1 MRSYHNSSIDRR
13 SEGLEI
19 SYLFRGR
26 MDFSRLITSIMTSLG
41 AFMAWFPKEVNLFWI
56 HISFVYANI
65 YLSFYFEGPH
75 SNFRYILV
83 ALKKDGNNV
92 HFFDV
97 LPHCAPPIK
106 NLTVICLGNTQS
118 CRTTWRIWTN
128 VWRCKRWEKS
138 NYSTKVGIQTLLNW

>member
-1 MRSYHNSSIDRR
+1 MGPRRSHHKNFSSIDRR
-13 SEGLEI
+13 SEGSDI

-41 AFMAWFPKEVNLFWI
+41 AFKAWFPKEVDLFWI

-97 LPHCAPPIK
+97 LPHCGGVGGMVS
-106 NLTVICLGNTQS
+106 NLASTFWEVSFIAIFQLP
-118 CRTTWRIWTN
+118 RTL
-128 VWRCKRWEKS
+128 V
-138 NYSTKVGIQTLLNW
+138 YLLS

>member
-1 MRSYHNSSIDRR
+1 
-13 SEGLEI
+13 
-19 SYLFRGR
+19 
-26 MDFSRLITSIMTSLG
+26 MTSLG

-75 SNFRYILV
+75 SNLRYILV

-97 LPHCAPPIK
+97 LPHCASPPRPPPPRNK
-106 NLTVICLGNTQS
+106 GF
-118 CRTTWRIWTN
+118 W
-128 VWRCKRWEKS
+128 
-138 NYSTKVGIQTLLNW
+138 G

>member
-1 MRSYHNSSIDRR
+1 
-13 SEGLEI
+13 
-19 SYLFRGR
+19 
-26 MDFSRLITSIMTSLG
+26 
-41 AFMAWFPKEVNLFWI
+41 MAWFPKEVDLTWI

-97 LPHCAPPIK
+97 LPHCAPVCASSRSRGRSRWLAEDPGIIVFARRIPFETFPRK
-106 NLTVICLGNTQS
+106 DGFRFFDLFATDNSPLVYLFLG
-118 CRTTWRIWTN
+118 
-128 VWRCKRWEKS
+128 
-138 NYSTKVGIQTLLNW
+138 LFF

>member
-1 MRSYHNSSIDRR
+1 
-13 SEGLEI
+13 
-19 SYLFRGR
+19 
-26 MDFSRLITSIMTSLG
+26 
-41 AFMAWFPKEVNLFWI
+41 MAWFPKEVDLTWI

-97 LPHCAPPIK
+97 LPHCATLPPGIS
-106 NLTVICLGNTQS
+106 VIAKYRALKFYMAS
-118 CRTTWRIWTN
+118 SPIL
-128 VWRCKRWEKS
+128 
-138 NYSTKVGIQTLLNW
+138 IL

>member
-1 MRSYHNSSIDRR
+1 
-13 SEGLEI
+13 
-19 SYLFRGR
+19 
-26 MDFSRLITSIMTSLG
+26 
-41 AFMAWFPKEVNLFWI
+41 MAWFPKEVDKFWI

-97 LPHCAPPIK
+97 LPHCGGGIFFSSVDQRATSIK
-106 NLTVICLGNTQS
+106 VLSQS
-118 CRTTWRIWTN
+118 A
-128 VWRCKRWEKS
+128 EKS
-138 NYSTKVGIQTLLNW
+138 GEMHRQTNFYCFDI

>member
-1 MRSYHNSSIDRR
+1 
-13 SEGLEI
+13 
-19 SYLFRGR
+19 
-26 MDFSRLITSIMTSLG
+26 
-41 AFMAWFPKEVNLFWI
+41 MAWFPKEVDLFWI

-97 LPHCAPPIK
+97 LPHCGGGANI
-106 NLTVICLGNTQS
+106 LD
-118 CRTTWRIWTN
+118 
-128 VWRCKRWEKS
+128 
-138 NYSTKVGIQTLLNW
+138 